1 MKTLVIHP
9 TDRSTDFLKP
19 IYENIKDKTVVTGGK
34 TQQELIELINEHD
47 RVIMLGHGWSMGLFN
62 MGTFKTINGFVINA
76 SMVEHLREKENIFIW
91 CHAHDFVER
100 FKLKGFNTDMFI
112 SEVGESIL
120 IKDAD
125 FSGDLME
132 VDEKQDGLAT
142 QEEIDRSNNL
152 FAELVGKY
160 INEDCKTIHQKVYT
174 EYGELAEKSRVA
186 DYNHKRLYY
195 NE

>member
-19 IYENIKDKTVVTGGK
+19 IYENIEDKTVVTTGK
-34 TQQELIELINEHD
+34 TFEELVQLIEEHD

-62 MGTFKTINGFVINA
+62 VSGFKTQGFVIDER
-76 SMVEHLREKENIFIW
+76 MVEHLNKKENIFIW
-91 CHAHDFVER
+91 CHAHVFVER
-100 FKLKGFNTDMFI
+100 NKLKGFNTDMFI

-120 IKDAD
+120 LRHHD
-125 FSGDLME
+125 FSGVLME
-132 VDEKQDGLAT
+132 VDETQSGLAS
-142 QEEIDRSNNL
+142 QEEINKSNNT